1 MARAKPNFVVAPPG
15 ATAVIKEEDK
25 KMGVSTQT
33 GEATRTG
40 LQPVLSLREKLGYGS
55 GDVGFNFLFDMG
67 QLYLLK
73 FFTDALGIN
82 PAIAGTIFLV
92 AKIWDAFADV
102 AVGTW
107 VDNRTKLGKRGK
119 YRSFIFYATIPL
131 ALMLIASFQIPDFSL
146 TGRTIWA
153 FAVYMLFGTVYSI
166 ANIPYGALVPAMTRN
181 LQERSVL
188 SSLRQGGGTLGLLIS
203 TVVFW
208 PIVNAFEDQAQG
220 YTVAVTVFAIAGA
233 VMIYVMYNNVQER
246 FVGSP
251 QTVQTAAPKVP
262 LSKQYRLLFSN
273 RPLMGLCLANLAIF
287 SAFNVRIAVQVY
299 FTEYNLGDTW
309 ALSFI
314 GLFAIAWVFPGVA
327 VTPWLTRRIGKR
339 QTYILGCS
347 IWFVADF
354 LAFFVVH
361 DTLSLVILSSFTFF
375 GSALPNS
382 LNWAM
387 VSDTVEYGEWKS
399 GIRSEALTYSAFTW
413 FRKLS
418 QAIAGFIPGVVLAL
432 VAYAP
437 NVAQQSERALF
448 GIRALM
454 FLYPMAMSIFAIIAI
469 WFVYK
474 MSDER
479 CVEIQEELGVRHA
492 ERDAG
497 DGSDS
502 PDLTG
507 TLVTK

>member
-1 MARAKPNFVVAPPG
+1 MAS
-15 ATAVIKEEDK
+15 
-25 KMGVSTQT
+25 STQT
-33 GEATRTG
+33 GRVADAGPQQVVDAG

-55 GDVGFNFLFDMG
+55 GDIGFNFLFDMG

-107 VDNRTKLGKRGK
+107 VDNRTKIGKRGK
-119 YRSFIFYATIPL
+119 YRAFIFYATIPL
-131 ALMLIASFQIPDFSL
+131 ALMLIASFQVPSFSL

-153 FAVYMLFGTVYSI
+153 FGIYMAFGTIYSI
-166 ANIPYGALVPAMTRN
+166 ANIPYGALVPAITRN

-188 SSLRQGGGTLGLLIS
+188 SSLRQGGGTIGLLLS
-203 TVVFW
+203 TVLFM
-208 PIVNAFEDQAQG
+208 PIVHAFSDKTQG
-220 YTVAVTVFAIAGA
+220 YTVAVTVFAIAGT
-233 VMIYVMYNNVQER
+233 VMIYVMYANVQER
-246 FVGSP
+246 FVGTS
-251 QTVQTAAPKVP
+251 QGEAKARVRVP
-262 LSKQYRLLFSN
+262 LSRQYRLLFSN
-273 RPLMGLCLANLAIF
+273 RPLLGLCAANLAIF
-287 SAFNVRIAVQVY
+287 SAFNVRLAVQVF

-314 GLFAIAWVFPGVA
+314 GLFSIACVFPGVA

-339 QTYILGCS
+339 LTYILGCG

-361 DTLSLVILSSFTFF
+361 DTVSLVVLSCFTFF

-387 VSDTVEYGEWKS
+387 VADTVEYGEWKS

-413 FRKLS
+413 FRKMS
-418 QAIAGFIPGVVLAL
+418 QAIAGFVPGLVLAL
-432 VAYAP
+432 VAYVP
-437 NVAQQSERALF
+437 NAAHQSEGALF

-454 FLYPMAMSIFAIIAI
+454 FLYPLAMCVLAIASI
-469 WFVYK
+469 WFIYNLT
-474 MSDER
+474 DEH
-479 CVEIQEELGVRHA
+479 CVEIQQELPGRRA
-492 ERDAG
+492 RQEAG
-497 DGSDS
+497 DVTGAT
-502 PDLTG
+502 DLTG
-507 TLVTK
+507 TRLDEK